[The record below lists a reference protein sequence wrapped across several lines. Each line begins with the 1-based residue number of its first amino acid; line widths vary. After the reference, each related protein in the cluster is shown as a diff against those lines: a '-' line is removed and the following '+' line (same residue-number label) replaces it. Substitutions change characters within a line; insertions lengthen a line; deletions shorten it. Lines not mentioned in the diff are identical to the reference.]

1 MFLAKYMHCADV
13 KKHFVFI
20 VLKSGHVSLL
30 TNDLTNILRNQNQ
43 QQKSFFFR
51 DIASHFLVHIY
62 AQIIVLKLK
71 TAF

>member
-1 MFLAKYMHCADV
+1 MFFAKYMHCADV

-43 QQKSFFFR
+43 QQKSFFFVTL
-51 DIASHFLVHIY
+51 HHIFWC
-62 AQIIVLKLK
+62 IFTHK
-71 TAF
+71 

>member
-1 MFLAKYMHCADV
+1 MFFAKYMHCADV

-43 QQKSFFFR
+43 QQKSFFR
-51 DIASHFLVHIY
+51 EIAPHFLVHIY